1 MILSKNPITELLNV
15 FPLISVVYQSTAEQ
29 VGRSVCINL
38 SCLLS
43 HINVSYQATA
53 ASKQSKSRS
62 YIVLCT
68 VFFFSNKTKHTHKTN
83 SHYKFKLNISIHMI
97 LSEAFNY
104 LSPPQSIHGEKQL
117 MIYKIGNAEYEHQ
130 KSIKYTKCEYH
141 FC

>member
-15 FPLISVVYQSTAEQ
+15 FLLISVVNQSTAEQ
-29 VGRSVCINL
+29 VGRVVCKNL

-53 ASKQSKSRS
+53 ASKHSKSRS

-68 VFFFSNKTKHTHKTN
+68 VFCFFFLKQNKRHTQKNPTN
-83 SHYKFKLNISIHMI
+83 SHYISKLNIFLHMI

-104 LSPPQSIHGEKQL
+104 LSSSQSIQGE
-117 MIYKIGNAEYEHQ
+117 N
-130 KSIKYTKCEYH
+130 H
-141 FC
+141 F